1 MTDSPS
7 EEVGGLLTQ
16 SERQLLGDPDADEA
30 ERDDLRDD
38 LRERLYWALRDLSIL
53 YPTLR
58 DEDIDAIF
66 DPADEYRRSDV
77 RSSIQDALGLLF
89 LGMERSSDMIEM
101 RVADAFASAG
111 ASLDQN
117 VVVDIDIQREP
128 MPPVEYSLARAERE
142 SIDSLSYHELTR
154 LLRSPEVAAERVA
167 AVCNRD
173 GLQTTIAEIEEERT
187 LETTPLQRPVQTV
200 VTGVE
205 IAEIDPDSAGD
216 ESQTRE
222 GR

>member
-1 MTDSPS
+1 MTDSPTD
-7 EEVGGLLTQ
+7 EVDGLLTQ

-38 LRERLYWALRDLSIL
+38 LRERLYWALRDFSIL

-66 DPADEYRRSDV
+66 DPADEHRRSDV

-154 LLRSPEVAAERVA
+154 LFRSSEVDAERVV

-173 GLQTTIAEIEEERT
+173 GLSTTVPEIEEERA
-187 LETTPLQRPVQTV
+187 LETTPLERPVQTV
-200 VTGVE
+200 VTGIE
-205 IAEIDPDSAGD
+205 ITETGADPVGED
-216 ESQTRE
+216 SQTGE

>member
-1 MTDSPS
+1 MTEAPTD
-7 EEVGGLLTQ
+7 EVDGLLTQ

-38 LRERLYWALRDLSIL
+38 LRERLYWALRDFSIL

-66 DPADEYRRSDV
+66 DPADEHRRSDV

-89 LGMERSSDMIEM
+89 LGMERSSDMIET

-128 MPPVEYSLARAERE
+128 MAPVEYSLARVERG

-154 LLRSPEVAAERVA
+154 LVRSPEVDAERVV

-173 GLQTTIAEIEEERT
+173 GLPTTVAEIEEERA
-187 LETTPLQRPVQTV
+187 LETAPLERPVQTV
-200 VTGVE
+200 VTGIEV
-205 IAEIDPDSAGD
+205 AEIEPDSAGD